1 MSIPFPPSIK
11 LDDARAETHIT
22 SDARTDILSHSET
35 ESSKIKDEPME
46 PYHQEDQY
54 AAAAYYYGGATADAA
69 QPPPAFRRERSINV
83 DEELT
88 LVGPL
93 EVHGSVKSGSSI
105 NFEGDFIVKGRVD
118 AYGAINMN
126 GSSTIEYD
134 SHRNVPYVFIF
145 PNCGQTAF
153 TARTGAELK
162 HTAILMSMATCTLGM
177 ELRPSSLTPGR
188 ATGRAPPRLGML
200 F

>member
-11 LDDARAETHIT
+11 LEDARAETHIT
-22 SDARTDILSHSET
+22 SDARTDILSHPVT
-35 ESSKIKDEPME
+35 ESSKTKDEPME
-46 PYHQEDQY
+46 PYHQEEQY

-83 DEELT
+83 EEELT

-134 SHRNVPYVFIF
+134 SHRRAPAFSF
-145 PNCGQTAF
+145 PPIVDRAAF

-162 HTAILMSMATCTLGM
+162 RTAILMSMATCTPGM
-177 ELRPSSLTPGR
+177 ELRPSSHTRPSHR
-188 ATGRAPPRLGML
+188 PSPP
-200 F
+200 